1 MRSQKTTPASVLAML
16 LAAQVSTAAADPRI
30 GSAEQARNEVEG
42 IIGQQSQNISTGSAV
57 FSNETVR
64 TGTTGA
70 ANLVFLDNTN
80 LSIGP
85 TSEVRLDKFVYNPG
99 GAAGSVILRATK
111 GAFRFVTGSQDKSA
125 YQIRT
130 PFGTLGVRGTIVE
143 MLIQP
148 CTSGVPRNQ
157 CGVTILLAYGS
168 ATFTPTNGQPIDL
181 SQNEV
186 LQVDGNGQFSLS
198 TQFASILQQTAML
211 EPTSPLPP
219 APEFGPAPAL
229 ALAGLAVVAGV
240 IVYEQTRPASP

>member
-1 MRSQKTTPASVLAML
+1 MLSQKATPASVLAIL
-16 LAAQVSTAAADPRI
+16 LAAQVSTAAADPKI

-42 IIGQQSQNISTGSAV
+42 VIGQHSQNISTGSVV
-57 FSNETVR
+57 FSNEVVR

-99 GAAGSVILRATK
+99 GAAGSVILSATK

-125 YQIRT
+125 YQVRT

-143 MLIQP
+143 MLIER
-148 CTSGVPRNQ
+148 GI
-157 CGVTILLAYGS
+157 TIRLDYGS
-168 ATFTPTNGQPIDL
+168 AFFTLTNGHRIEL
-181 SQNEV
+181 SQSEV
-186 LQVDGNGQFSLS
+186 LHVDENGHFTVS

-219 APEFGPAPAL
+219 APEFEFGAGPAL
-229 ALAGLAVVAGV
+229 ALAGLAGAAGV
-240 IVYEQTRPASP
+240 IVYEETRPASP